1 MRAARTLRLAHGL
14 PATHPV
20 HNAMLNFASLVEER
34 TGGEITIMAYA
45 DGLLG
50 QEPDLVD
57 QLKAGRLD
65 FAKASAS
72 ILDGLNSRY
81 QVFNVPFL
89 IRDRSHWRRL
99 VMGPIG
105 ASILGT
111 PEDPVFGLTFYDAG
125 ARSFYGRG
133 SILRPDDLR
142 GLKIRV
148 QPSPTTVQMVELLGA
163 QPVPMPWAL
172 VYSALQTRLVD
183 GAENNLTALIYGR
196 HAEVVRHYSYTEH
209 TFVPDVL
216 LMSGQTWKSLSQRH
230 QSIIRN
236 AAQESALLQEVLW
249 EEAEAESRQRSRE
262 FGVEFELPDKKA
274 FADQLKPIKND
285 FANRLGLGEMIER
298 IEGA

>member
-1 MRAARTLRLAHGL
+1 
-14 PATHPV
+14 
-20 HNAMLNFASLVEER
+20 MLNFASLVEER